1 MSTYVMSDFHGRHDL
16 FIRMLE
22 KISFSDADTLYIL
35 GDVADRGPDG
45 IQTYLYIMDKPNI
58 IFLVGN
64 HEMLFLSA
72 IKRMLMVGTKDPDK
86 LLNTQEFMLWIYNGG
101 IPTWNAFIMQP
112 RAVRRAILEYI
123 GNGYLIIPDVQ
134 VGGKHFYLCHAT
146 HADTY
151 VDKPVLFKDASGEL
165 KQHIVWDRIYP
176 RNTRMSAE
184 FDSIDYSELYVKYPK
199 NTTMIFG
206 HTPTTLFR
214 DPAPDGRGRIWHG
227 GKGHL
232 IDIDCGCAVR
242 EPRFAML
249 GCLRLDDMAEFYC
262 HG

>member
-1 MSTYVMSDFHGRHDL
+1 
-16 FIRMLE
+16 
-22 KISFSDADTLYIL
+22 
-35 GDVADRGPDG
+35 
-45 IQTYLYIMDKPNI
+45 
-58 IFLVGN
+58 
-64 HEMLFLSA
+64 
-72 IKRMLMVGTKDPDK
+72 MLMVGTKDPDK

-134 VGGKHFYLCHAT
+134 VGDRHFYLCHAT

-176 RNTRMSAE
+176 RNTHMSAE

-214 DPAPDGRGRIWHG
+214 DPAPDGRADPDASGDGRRSPAEASAAARETGGTVRKGAAGHRRGQALPDGEKRLFGERSPQVSPASQHG
-227 GKGHL
+227 RGAQPPG
-232 IDIDCGCAVR
+232 DRADDPAAGRSVR
-242 EPRFAML
+242 KELRFEIYKNARHRQRL
-249 GCLRLDDMAEFYC
+249 CLCELF
-262 HG
+262 